1 MLLSASLFIC
11 KGAQLS
17 CKHSAQANKIRSS
30 SDASYTQIRSG
41 LWESLYNWLQ
51 AQEAASGL
59 SAAAA
64 RSGEGWAGDIRSGL
78 FMVLASRVG
87 QQQRHSA
94 LRLAAALLDLVQ
106 PHWLLGPV
114 HAVSHVLL
122 SVFYCHGAVLLQ

>member
-1 MLLSASLFIC
+1 MFGFSQELPIPS
-11 KGAQLS
+11 
-17 CKHSAQANKIRSS
+17 HPS
-30 SDASYTQIRSG
+30 SDCV
-41 LWESLYNWLQ
+41 SLYNWMQ

-59 SAAAA
+59 SAAVA
-64 RSGEGWAGDIRSGL
+64 SHGEGWAGDIRSGL

-94 LRLAAALLDLVQ
+94 LRLAAALLELVQ

-122 SVFYCHGAVLLQ
+122 SVCNCHGAGRLQ

>member
-1 MLLSASLFIC
+1 MQKRQYS
-11 KGAQLS
+11 
-17 CKHSAQANKIRSS
+17 
-30 SDASYTQIRSG
+30 QIRLG
-41 LWESLYNWLQ
+41 LCESVYNWLQ

-64 RSGEGWAGDIRSGL
+64 SHGEGWAGNVRSGL

-94 LRLAAALLDLVQ
+94 LRLAAALLALMQ

-114 HAVSHVLL
+114 HAVSHVCL
-122 SVFYCHGAVLLQ
+122 SVRLSVRLRV